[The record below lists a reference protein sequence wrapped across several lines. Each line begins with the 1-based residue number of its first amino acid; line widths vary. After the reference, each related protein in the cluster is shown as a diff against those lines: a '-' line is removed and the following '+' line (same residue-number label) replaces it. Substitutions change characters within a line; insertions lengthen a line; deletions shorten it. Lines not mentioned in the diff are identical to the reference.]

1 MELNRLGHI
10 PQSRVANSAFLTT
23 SLLLANHQ
31 SSSDHP
37 KSNSRLEEKNATE
50 PEKKLEKCNAYD
62 LS

>member
-1 MELNRLGHI
+1 MELNRRGHI

-23 SLLLANHQ
+23 SLLFASHQ
-31 SSSDHP
+31 SSSVRQIQDLR
-37 KSNSRLEEKNATE
+37 KKNATE